1 MRRRIFGRSHD
12 STASIAKTAS
22 KESPLP
28 SPTIRDSDKDSM
40 KGKEKDSPRNSGS
53 FIRSKSKKSEGG
65 KHGDRLSIFGGTFA
79 GPRSKHRKPPP
90 RYVVLLFFSILCAD
104 FFSQ

>member
-12 STASIAKTAS
+12 STASVARTASS

-28 SPTIRDSDKDSM
+28 SPTIRDSDKDAA
-40 KGKEKDSPRNSGS
+40 KEKDSPRNSGS
-53 FIRSKSKKSEGG
+53 FSRNKSKKSTEGG

-79 GPRSKHRKPPP
+79 GSLSKHRKPPP
-90 RYVVLLFFSILCAD
+90 RYVVLLFFSILCND
-104 FFSQ
+104 FFQ

>member
-1 MRRRIFGRSHD
+1 
-12 STASIAKTAS
+12 
-22 KESPLP
+22 
-28 SPTIRDSDKDSM
+28 M

-104 FFSQ
+104 FFFTVTKGYQTDQASLAYLDFSHQFVNLHPPRSVLSHLLDR